1 MIVGICGLAGH
12 GKSTVAGFL
21 AKELGYKKYALASP
35 IKKFFRCLFLWD
47 SEHLYGELKETECI
61 TPFISANEI
70 VQALRTAQIPLEE
83 YHVVLNFFAEFK
95 QFVHEE
101 SHFDGYP
108 ATQYKVS
115 PRRAMQIF
123 GTEVCRSI
131 DENVWLQ
138 CAENALNNTENKSL
152 IIEDVRFDNEAE
164 FVHNKGVLVNV
175 VRKDGAAALN
185 HASEQLDPSQWASTT
200 IYNDSGLAILKQ
212 KCYDLSLKIAKL

>member
-1 MIVGICGLAGH
+1 MLVGLSGLAGH
-12 GKSTVAGFL
+12 GKSTVAKYL
-21 AKELGYKKYALASP
+21 SQLLGYRTYALASP
-35 IKKFFRCLFLWD
+35 IKNFFRCLFLWD
-47 SEHLYGELKETECI
+47 REHLYGELKETECI

-83 YHVVLNFFAEFK
+83 YHVVLNFFAEFA
-95 QFVHEE
+95 QFTHEE
-101 SHFDGYP
+101 SYFDGYP
-108 ATQYKVS
+108 ATQYRVS

-138 CAENALNNTENKSL
+138 CAENALNNTANKSL

-175 VRKDGAAALN
+175 VRKGGASALN
-185 HASEQLDPSQWASTT
+185 HASEQLDATLWAMED
-200 IYNDSGLAILKQ
+200 IYNDGDLAKLKQ